1 MKVILLEDVKK
12 LGKKNQVIEVSEAYA
27 RNCLI
32 NKKLAKV
39 ADNKALS
46 ELKNKIASEN
56 YNREQ
61 EREKAIERKK
71 ILEEKSLEFKLKAG
85 VNGKIFG
92 SVTEKDIASKIEN
105 EFKIKIDKKKIDF
118 TKSIKSLGVYT
129 AKIKLFEDIVAEVK
143 VKLVEL

>member
-118 TKSIKSLGVYT
+118 TKNIKSLGVYT

>member
-85 VNGKIFG
+85 VNGKVFG

>member
-1 MKVILLEDVKK
+1 MKVILLQDVKK
-12 LGKKNQVIEVSEAYA
+12 VGKKNQVVDLSESYA

-39 ADNKALS
+39 ADNKSLS
-46 ELKNKIASEN
+46 ELRNKIDSEN
-56 YNREQ
+56 YNREK
-61 EREKAIERKK
+61 EREKAQERKK
-71 ILEEKSLEFKLKAG
+71 VLENKTLEFKIKAG

-92 SVTEKDIASKIEN
+92 SVTEKDIVTKVEN
-105 EFKIKIDKKKIDF
+105 ECKIKLDKKKIDF
-118 TKSIKSLGVYT
+118 TKNIKSLGVYT

>member
-85 VNGKIFG
+85 VNGKVFG

-118 TKSIKSLGVYT
+118 TKNIKSLGVYT